1 MKQIIH
7 VNQHN
12 IKKNRKQGM
21 DLPVLTSKNY
31 KNNVYAH
38 EVSLEVKGITI
49 GKFVYSPDK
58 PLSCG
63 AHVWFECDSKD
74 VKLLHTLRG

>member
-12 IKKNRKQGM
+12 IKRNRKKSM
-21 DLPVLTSKNY
+21 NLPVLTSKTY
-31 KNNVYAH
+31 KSNVYSH
-38 EVSLEVKGITI
+38 EVGLEVNGIII
-49 GKFVYSPDK
+49 GKFIYSPEK

-74 VKLLHTLRG
+74 VKLLHTLKY

>member
-12 IKKNRKQGM
+12 IKKNRKN
-21 DLPVLTSKNY
+21 DTNLPVLTSKNY

-38 EVSLEVKGITI
+38 EVELEVNGKELGI
-49 GKFVYSPDK
+49 
-58 PLSCG
+58 
-63 AHVWFECDSKD
+63 
-74 VKLLHTLRG
+74 

>member
-7 VNQHN
+7 VNQHA
-12 IKKNRKQGM
+12 IKKNRKLGL

-31 KNNVYAH
+31 RNNVYAH
-38 EVSLEVKGITI
+38 EVSLEVKGKVI
-49 GKFVYSPDK
+49 GTFKYSPDK

-63 AHVWFECDSKD
+63 AHVWFECNSKD